1 MGIPGCSASSPRRL
15 RILKPLSE
23 LTWKGSVALV
33 ALVVGVLAAD
43 AQEKVTFADHVLPL
57 VEQHCAKCHNPD
69 KKKGDLD
76 LSSHG
81 GVLKRG

>member
-1 MGIPGCSASSPRRL
+1 MRRRFCIPTGLRARTASVL
-15 RILKPLSE
+15 GLSI
-23 LTWKGSVALV
+23 
-33 ALVVGVLAAD
+33 AAVFAAG

-81 GVLKRG
+81 V